1 MVLPFLLSGTVFQVH
16 KQITQFHAH
25 PDVCCTLFSPTRSP
39 YSSSTPSLC
48 PQIRSRYPNEIIFGL
63 NDGYYA
69 ADFDHKVE
77 PLSLS
82 LFCGDFAQLW
92 NGWSQCHLLYL
103 DVGIKHVTC
112 SRIRRSGRITVCFR
126 STRVQSGTPTA
137 FSLCSGKS
145 LPRCR
150 DVSNIDSPGCCGV
163 ILLWHDHTKKL
174 KLLHILVGLLLQ
186 PAE

>member
-1 MVLPFLLSGTVFQVH
+1 MGYFKNSNGENHFSVCLEFCTLNGGNSVFKYFRTNPMVLPFLLSGTIFQAH

-77 PLSLS
+77 PSSLS
-82 LFCGDFAQLW
+82 LFFEDFAQL
-92 NGWSQCHLLYL
+92 
-103 DVGIKHVTC
+103 
-112 SRIRRSGRITVCFR
+112 
-126 STRVQSGTPTA
+126 
-137 FSLCSGKS
+137 
-145 LPRCR
+145 
-150 DVSNIDSPGCCGV
+150 
-163 ILLWHDHTKKL
+163 
-174 KLLHILVGLLLQ
+174 
-186 PAE
+186 